1 MNCSV
6 VLKGS
11 DTLCVTRDAK
21 IWLNN
26 TGNPGMSSP
35 GMGDVLSGI
44 IAAFI
49 AQGLSA
55 DNAMLLAVH
64 LHGAAGDALAQQQ
77 ASIGMT
83 ASEVTEW
90 ARWLLNQWLK

>member
-1 MNCSV
+1 
-6 VLKGS
+6 
-11 DTLCVTRDAK
+11 
-21 IWLNN
+21 
-26 TGNPGMSSP
+26 MSGP
-35 GMGDVLSGI
+35 GMGDALSGI

-83 ASEVTEW
+83 ATEVTEW